1 MIRSNDY
8 TRMVLRGRTGASS
21 VIPNFVSSVRNFD
34 YANRDWDRIKLLWIN
49 PVDVSLIDHV
59 DIEYTTDGGTNW
71 GLQATETPVSGL
83 QWYYFDLDNFGADA
97 TSYLFRIRYVF
108 RNSSVGVWVV
118 SPNTV
123 YVAVPPDNPNVGLES
138 GTELIIVW
146 ALPSQY
152 VYFENNVVGTY
163 IGSDIW
169 YSNTDSGYSI
179 LGSVGPLDTEF
190 TVDLGS
196 GDWWFYIETRWS
208 IDGSTVAHH
217 HRINQA
223 SILNI
228 YVE

>member
-8 TRMVLRGRTGASS
+8 TRMVLRGRAGASS
-21 VIPNFVSSVRNFD
+21 VIPNFIASVRDFD
-34 YANRDWDRIKLLWIN
+34 YVNRTRDNINLVWIN

-59 DIEYTTDGGTNW
+59 DIEYTKDGGTNW
-71 GLQATETPVSGL
+71 ETHATESPVSGL
-83 QWYYFDLDNFGADA
+83 QTYSFDLDQYGADA

-108 RNSSVGVWVV
+108 TNSSESDWVV

-179 LGSVGPLDTEF
+179 IGSVGYPDNEF
-190 TVDLGS
+190 MVDLGS
-196 GDWWFYIETRWS
+196 GDWWFYIETKWS
-208 IDGSTVAHH
+208 IDGTNTGHH

-228 YVE
+228 YAE